1 MLGRGPWLLL
11 ILLLAGCSLQ
21 PDVSQAAPNGRVG
34 TAAPRLSGER
44 LDGSALSVDFKA
56 SSTVLVFWA
65 AWCGPCRKEQPGLNE
80 LAASYARNGIKFY
93 GVDMLDHDRALARA
107 FYAEFNVP
115 YPSLYDASGSLTAA
129 YEVDAPPSFVLVDRR
144 GVVVARYPGEASQA
158 QLAKLI
164 DQKLI
169 TSSGAANG
177 SPSTS
182 SCACVCAFSSCAS

>member
-1 MLGRGPWLLL
+1 LILL
-11 ILLLAGCSLQ
+11 LLLAGCSLQ

-34 TAAPRLSGER
+34 TVAPRLSGET
-44 LDGSALSVDFKA
+44 LDGSSRSVDFKA

-65 AWCGPCRKEQPGLNE
+65 AWCGPCRKEQPGLNA
-80 LAASYARNGIKFY
+80 LAAKYAGDGVKFY

-107 FYAEFNVP
+107 FYAEFSVP

-129 YEVDAPPSFVLVDRR
+129 YEVDAPPSFVLVDRH
-144 GVVVARYPGEASQA
+144 GIVVGRYPGEASQA
-158 QLAKLI
+158 QLASLI

-169 TSSGAANG
+169 TSSGAASG

>member
-1 MLGRGPWLLL
+1 
-11 ILLLAGCSLQ
+11 LLLAGCSLQ

-34 TAAPRLSGER
+34 TAAPRLSGET

-65 AWCGPCRKEQPGLNE
+65 AWCGPCRKEQPGLNA
-80 LAASYARNGIKFY
+80 LAANYARYGIKFY

-115 YPSLYDASGSLTAA
+115 YPSLYDPSGSLTAA

>member
-1 MLGRGPWLLL
+1 MILA
-11 ILLLAGCSLQ
+11 LLLAGCSLQ

-34 TAAPRLSGER
+34 TAAPRLAGET

-65 AWCGPCRKEQPGLNE
+65 AWCGPCRKEQPGLNA
-80 LAASYARNGIKFY
+80 LAAKYASDGITFY

-107 FYAEFNVP
+107 FYTEFTVP

-144 GVVVARYPGEASQA
+144 GIVVGRYPGEASPA
-158 QLAKLI
+158 QLANLI